1 MGVGWDGLVQGKGWV
16 GWAGT
21 QRRGWVG
28 KVGGGWERGCYKV
41 PQGKGWVAWMTAVA
55 RDRVG
60 DGGRA
65 ATRDRRTSRS
75 HALFLSRFLHSK
87 QRLHGHFH
95 EGPPLQ
101 QVQVLC
107 QVS

>member
-1 MGVGWDGLVQGKGWV
+1 M

-21 QRRGWVG
+21 RERVGGVGWYTREGVGGEGWWWVG
-28 KVGGGWERGCYKV
+28 GEGGGCYK

-60 DGGRA
+60 DGGWA

-75 HALFLSRFLHSK
+75 HALFLSPFLHSK